1 MPISN
6 KTRLFDFL
14 RTLITV
20 EQWFNFR
27 IFLSR
32 IFAKVCELKAFN
44 LNIFHA
50 SNFFIFLLIL
60 EHEKFQYYPLIRKM
74 TFCLLNSKKTS
85 LQKFFIFHLLFFLN
99 NFGFG
104 VGLLFCPNGV
114 FDEIIPPSHSYSN
127 GSNFIVDC

>member
-20 EQWFNFR
+20 EQWFNFH

-60 EHEKFQYYPLIRKM
+60 EHGKFQYYPLIRKM

-99 NFGFG
+99 SFSASGSVYYSVLMGFSMKLFP
-104 VGLLFCPNGV
+104 LLIHIQMV
-114 FDEIIPPSHSYSN
+114 LTLS
-127 GSNFIVDC
+127 

>member
-20 EQWFNFR
+20 EQWFNFH

-50 SNFFIFLLIL
+50 SILLHLSPNTGTRKISVLSSYQENDIL
-60 EHEKFQYYPLIRKM
+60 LA
-74 TFCLLNSKKTS
+74 
-85 LQKFFIFHLLFFLN
+85 
-99 NFGFG
+99 
-104 VGLLFCPNGV
+104 
-114 FDEIIPPSHSYSN
+114 
-127 GSNFIVDC
+127 